1 MKPIAA
7 PKLLEKGIAVFV
19 PAIQDFSNIKI
30 EIFYSPKNPLFSWSD
45 CEESPFKIW
54 EKSDVSFD
62 AGIIFLYKITNN
74 LDQGF
79 YKVTITAT
87 NNNQTEVITGS
98 ETYGILQ
105 EKETLYIGFPYSSFE
120 PISLS

>member
-19 PAIQDFSNIKI
+19 PAIEGFSNIKI
-30 EIFYSPKNPLFSWSD
+30 EIFFSPKNPLFSWSY

-54 EKSDVSFD
+54 EKSDISFNS
-62 AGIIFLYKITNN
+62 GIIFLYKTTND
-74 LDQGF
+74 LSQGF
-79 YKVTITAT
+79 YKITITAT
-87 NNNQTEVITGS
+87 DDNRTGTITGS

-120 PISLS
+120 SISLS